1 MTDSL
6 FIGGGCYRKG
16 GTDPIYVPGEKGG
29 VKLKVFKNLLDFQDK
44 TFDRKGDIADA
55 DGGIKKGWMDI
66 SNDPTAIYAYES
78 YCPIISTLPKQ

>member
-1 MTDSL
+1 M
-6 FIGGGCYRKG
+6 
-16 GTDPIYVPGEKGG
+16 DPIYVPGEKGG